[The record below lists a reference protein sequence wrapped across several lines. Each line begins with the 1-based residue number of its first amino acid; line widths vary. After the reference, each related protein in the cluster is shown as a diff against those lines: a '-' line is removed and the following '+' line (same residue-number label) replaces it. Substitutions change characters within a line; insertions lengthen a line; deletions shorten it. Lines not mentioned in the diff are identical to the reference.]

1 MISIE
6 IPGWGN
12 LEIEN
17 VVFDLNGTLAEDG
30 ALIPGVKEKIAP
42 LSEKVRIYI
51 LTADT
56 HGSAG
61 AIPREGKA
69 EWIRVAGKD
78 SKRGKQ
84 EFLQTLR
91 PEATVVVG
99 NGNND
104 QFILKDFAL
113 GIAVL
118 GKEGLSL
125 AAMKEADLV
134 VKDISDAIDLLL
146 KIKRLIAT
154 LRE

>member
-17 VVFDLNGTLAEDG
+17 VVFDLNGALAEDG
-30 ALIPGVKEKIAP
+30 ALIPGVKEKIDL

-51 LTADT
+51 LTADI

-61 AIPREGKA
+61 AILQEVKA
-69 EWIRVAGKD
+69 EWVRVTEED
-78 SKRGKQ
+78 SKSGKR

-104 QFILKDFAL
+104 QFILKDSAL

-118 GKEGLSL
+118 GREGLSS
-125 AAMKEADLV
+125 AAMKHADLV
-134 VKDISDAIDLLL
+134 VKEISDAFDLLL
-146 KIKRLIAT
+146 KPKRLIAT

>member
-1 MISIE
+1 MISME

-30 ALIPGVKEKIAP
+30 ALLPGMKEKIDL

-51 LTADT
+51 LTADI

-61 AIPREGKA
+61 AILRKVKA
-69 EWIRVAGKD
+69 EWIRVTGED
-78 SKRGKQ
+78 SKRGKG

-104 QFILKDFAL
+104 QFILKEAAL

-125 AAMKEADLV
+125 AAMKEADLMA
-134 VKDISDAIDLLL
+134 KDISDAIDLFL
-146 KIKRLIAT
+146 KPKRLIAT

>member
-1 MISIE
+1 MIPIE

-30 ALIPGVKEKIAP
+30 ALLPGVKEKIEL
-42 LSEKVRIYI
+42 LSEKARVFIV
-51 LTADT
+51 TADF

-61 AIPREGKA
+61 AILQGVKA
-69 EWIRVAGKD
+69 EWVRVTGEDTKSGK
-78 SKRGKQ
+78 G
-84 EFLQTLR
+84 EFLQTLT
-91 PEATVVVG
+91 PEATICVG

-104 QFILKDFAL
+104 QFMLEKCAL

-125 AAMKEADLV
+125 AAMRHADLM
-134 VKDISDAIDLLL
+134 VKNIYDAFDLLL
-146 KIKRLIAT
+146 KPKRLIAT

>member
-1 MISIE
+1 MILIE

-12 LEIEN
+12 LEVEN

-30 ALIPGVKEKIAP
+30 TLIPGVKEKIEL

-51 LTADT
+51 LTADV
-56 HGSAG
+56 HGSAES
-61 AIPREGKA
+61 ILQEVKA
-69 EWIRVAGKD
+69 EWVRVTGED
-78 SKRGKQ
+78 SKSGKR
-84 EFLQTLR
+84 EFLQTLK

-104 QFILKDFAL
+104 QFILKDSAL

-118 GKEGLSL
+118 GKEGLSS
-125 AAMKEADLV
+125 AAMKHADLIV
-134 VKDISDAIDLLL
+134 REISDAFDLLL
-146 KIKRLIAT
+146 KPKRLIAT

>member
-17 VVFDLNGTLAEDG
+17 VVFDLNGTLAVDG
-30 ALIPGVKEKIAP
+30 ALIPGVKEKMDL

-51 LTADT
+51 LTADI
-56 HGSAG
+56 HGSAEKILQG
-61 AIPREGKA
+61 VKA
-69 EWIRVAGKD
+69 EWIRVTGED
-78 SKRGKQ
+78 SKRGKR

-91 PEATVVVG
+91 PEATVAVG
-99 NGNND
+99 NGSND
-104 QFILKDFAL
+104 QFILKESAL

-125 AAMKEADLV
+125 AAMKHADLV
-134 VKDISDAIDLLL
+134 VKEISDAINLLL
-146 KIKRLIAT
+146 KPKRLIAT

>member
-30 ALIPGVKEKIAP
+30 ALLPRVKEKIEL
-42 LSEKVRIYI
+42 LSEKARIFI
-51 LTADT
+51 LTADF

-61 AIPREGKA
+61 AILQGVKA
-69 EWIRVAGKD
+69 EWVRVTGEDTKSGK
-78 SKRGKQ
+78 G
-84 EFLQTLR
+84 EFLRTLR
-91 PEATVVVG
+91 PEATVSVG

-104 QFILKDFAL
+104 QFMLEKCAL

-125 AAMKEADLV
+125 AAIKHADLV
-134 VKDISDAIDLLL
+134 VRDIYDAFDLLL
-146 KIKRLIAT
+146 KPKRLIAT

>member
-6 IPGWGN
+6 IAGWGN
-12 LEIEN
+12 LEIDN

-30 ALIPGVKEKIAP
+30 RLIPGVKEKIESLAA
-42 LSEKVRIYI
+42 KVNIYI

-56 HGSAG
+56 HGTGG
-61 AIPREGKA
+61 AEVQALKA
-69 EWIRVAGKD
+69 ELVTIPANESKNGKRD
-78 SKRGKQ
+78 
-84 EFLQTLR
+84 FLHTLR
-91 PEATVVVG
+91 PEATLSVG

-104 QFILKDFAL
+104 AFILKDSVL

-125 AAMKEADLV
+125 AAMKNADLV
-134 VKDISDAIDLLL
+134 VKDVFDAMDLLL
-146 KIKRLIAT
+146 KPKRMIAT

>member
-17 VVFDLNGTLAEDG
+17 VVCDLNGTLATDG
-30 ALIPGVKEKIAP
+30 KLISGVKEQIHL
-42 LSEKVRIYI
+42 LSEKVKIYV

-56 HGSAG
+56 HGTA
-61 AIPREGKA
+61 AAEVQELKA
-69 EWIRVAGKD
+69 ELIKVSEKSGRHGKL
-78 SKRGKQ
+78 K
-84 EFLQTLR
+84 FLHSLG
-91 PEATVVVG
+91 PELTVVVG

-104 QFILKDFAL
+104 QLILKESSL

-118 GKEGLSL
+118 GREGSAL
-125 AAMKEADLV
+125 AAIRNADVLV
-134 VKDISDAIDLLL
+134 AEITDAFDLLL
-146 KIKRLIAT
+146 KPNRLIAT